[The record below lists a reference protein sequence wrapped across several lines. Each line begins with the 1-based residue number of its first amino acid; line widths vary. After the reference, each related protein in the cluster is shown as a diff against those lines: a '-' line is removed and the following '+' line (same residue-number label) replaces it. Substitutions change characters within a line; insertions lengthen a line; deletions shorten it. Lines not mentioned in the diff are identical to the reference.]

1 MPGGHS
7 RSCVRTDSMVRCDL
21 WIEPESPPNR
31 HDVALT
37 PHRRE
42 ASPWPTGDELAQ
54 PMNRG
59 RPMMI
64 SQTAIMCL
72 NATWQRLTGRSA
84 CSAVPAADPPLPE
97 SVRAEL
103 NQGGVDV
110 AAGSLLTARDVGESE
125 RLAVGARDQRPARPA
140 RPDVSM
146 PLAANERRARAAAL
160 RAMALSRER
169 RFAAAAAAFAEAARL
184 DPVLDLT
191 RTPAFW
197 TLERA
202 AHEAAID
209 AYAQAG
215 RERDAAVLR
224 ARVQSTFR
232 PKPLRPRPQAIVS
245 P

>member
-1 MPGGHS
+1 MPDGHS
-7 RSCVRTDSMVRCDL
+7 QSCVRTATMVRCDL
-21 WIEPESPPNR
+21 WSEPEPPPNE

-37 PHRRE
+37 PHWRE
-42 ASPWPTGDELAQ
+42 ASPPPTSDGLAQ
-54 PMNRG
+54 PKNRG

-64 SQTAIMCL
+64 SQPAMMCL
-72 NATWQRLTGRSA
+72 SVTWQRLIGRSHRIA
-84 CSAVPAADPPLPE
+84 APTADQQSQGSASQEVIQSAVEIAA
-97 SVRAEL
+97 
-103 NQGGVDV
+103 N
-110 AAGSLLTARDVGESE
+110 SLLVGTATGEGE
-125 RLAVGARDQRPARPA
+125 RLAAEPPAPGPALLARTEG
-140 RPDVSM
+140 SI

-169 RFAAAAAAFAEAARL
+169 RFEAAAAAFTEAARL

-209 AYAQAG
+209 AYVQAG
-215 RERDAAVLR
+215 RDRDAAVLR

-232 PKPLRPRPQAIVS
+232 PKALRSRPQVILS

>member
-1 MPGGHS
+1 
-7 RSCVRTDSMVRCDL
+7 
-21 WIEPESPPNR
+21 
-31 HDVALT
+31 
-37 PHRRE
+37 
-42 ASPWPTGDELAQ
+42 
-54 PMNRG
+54 
-59 RPMMI
+59 MMI
-64 SQTAIMCL
+64 SQPAMMCL
-72 NATWQRLTGRSA
+72 TATWQRLIGRSTRGA
-84 CSAVPAADPPLPE
+84 EPAAGQPLPE
-97 SVRAEL
+97 SAPELIQVGVDDAAESL
-103 NQGGVDV
+103 LVATALGEGESPAADSRNQG
-110 AAGSLLTARDVGESE
+110 
-125 RLAVGARDQRPARPA
+125 PARPI
-140 RPDVSM
+140 RPDASL

-169 RFAAAAAAFAEAARL
+169 RFAAAGAAFTEAARL

-209 AYAQAG
+209 AYVQAG

-232 PKPLRPRPQAIVS
+232 PKPLRPRSQAILS

>member
-1 MPGGHS
+1 
-7 RSCVRTDSMVRCDL
+7 
-21 WIEPESPPNR
+21 
-31 HDVALT
+31 
-37 PHRRE
+37 
-42 ASPWPTGDELAQ
+42 
-54 PMNRG
+54 
-59 RPMMI
+59 MMI
-64 SQTAIMCL
+64 SQPAIMCL
-72 NATWQRLTGRSA
+72 NATWQRLMGRSTR
-84 CSAVPAADPPLPE
+84 SAASAAEQPLQEPAP
-97 SVRAEL
+97 AEL
-103 NQGGVDV
+103 IQGGVDFT
-110 AAGSLLTARDVGESE
+110 AESLLVATVVDEGESPAAKARDSG
-125 RLAVGARDQRPARPA
+125 PARTGQ
-140 RPDVSM
+140 PDVSM

-160 RAMALSRER
+160 RAMVLSRER

-224 ARVQSTFR
+224 ARIHSTFR
-232 PKPLRPRPQAIVS
+232 PKPLRPRTQVMLS

>member
-1 MPGGHS
+1 
-7 RSCVRTDSMVRCDL
+7 
-21 WIEPESPPNR
+21 
-31 HDVALT
+31 
-37 PHRRE
+37 
-42 ASPWPTGDELAQ
+42 
-54 PMNRG
+54 
-59 RPMMI
+59 MMI
-64 SQTAIMCL
+64 SQPAMMCL
-72 NATWQRLTGRSA
+72 NAIWQRLIGRSTH
-84 CSAVPAADPPLPE
+84 SAALAAGQPLHESAPE
-97 SVRAEL
+97 PI
-103 NQGGVDV
+103 QGGVDV
-110 AAGSLLTARDVGESE
+110 ATESLLVATAVGEGESSAAE
-125 RLAVGARDQRPARPA
+125 ARDQGRVRPAL
-140 RPDVSM
+140 PDDSM

-169 RFAAAAAAFAEAARL
+169 RFAAAGSAFAEAARL
-184 DPVLDLT
+184 DPALDLT

-232 PKPLRPRPQAIVS
+232 PKPLRPRPQAILI